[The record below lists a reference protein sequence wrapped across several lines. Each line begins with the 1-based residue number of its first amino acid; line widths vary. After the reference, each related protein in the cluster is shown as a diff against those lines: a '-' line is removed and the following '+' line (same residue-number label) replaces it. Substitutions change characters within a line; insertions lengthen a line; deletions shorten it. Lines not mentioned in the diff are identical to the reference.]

1 MSFQNKSNT
10 KSKKDVSV
18 WMLFAAGF
26 FVIIFF
32 SWYFLIF
39 VKGNERTITQKSFRV
54 LTQIAKNFEDRENSF
69 RIIFENKK
77 EFRDS
82 LLIERAESGSAEKVV
97 KYLSGLELEA
107 TDSLSKDYFYF
118 SRDYKLLKY
127 SADYG
132 NRYKR
137 YSKSDTL
144 FFKINKDDFFKPLE
158 RKDVFE
164 GLLVLKKKSSDKRY
178 GEMVYSTL
186 EGDIELNNIDSLV
199 GVSAHLSTGTIKEV
213 ELAGTEYILFLRPIN
228 LKNNEAYYIGGLIA
242 KDKYIQQ
249 GRAINPFIAIL
260 LLIIFFI
267 FLFSIPLIKLKL
279 ISKNSE
285 LKISDLLFSAGS
297 IIFMTFFTFLIVLS
311 MQNHLQRKADEK
323 VILKSLSDSVSSK
336 FISEVVDIINTLD
349 LFIEGKNI
357 FKKEIF
363 IESPD
368 IFNSAAS
375 VTRKQIKL
383 NKDAYPFF
391 KYIYKMNSKGDQDT
405 IISSRKGTPVKSNY
419 SFRKYFKESG
429 EWRLNDKK
437 LMIEA
442 IVSNTSGEKLGVIS
456 KRHKDNV
463 YAATSRLTS
472 VINTILPPG
481 YGFSIINNEGE
492 VKFHSNSDRMLQEN
506 FIAETENSE
515 ELLQAIYGNQKSYF
529 RVKYLGS
536 FHSCYIQPISTLPL
550 YIITFYD
557 ETISNSVK
565 LQITFL
571 TFIFTFA
578 VLLLFLL
585 LVMGSR
591 LVTLK
596 KSRLNRGFDIAAW
609 LRPDK
614 TIINRYR
621 KVTAANLTAILFLI
635 ITYFISTAVNTIF
648 LLFLFV
654 ITQLVFTYILTHY
667 TSWKHFKKNHLVGAL
682 FPSLIFIFGLFYY
695 ANKAQ
700 ADFEYLIIA
709 DILLIVINLL
719 LIISPRNIFSKLY
732 DVRSFYLYLYTW
744 VLFILITPTFIFFT
758 IFFNFEVK
766 SELNYNLF
774 NYGINNDERNYSF
787 DEFYKANIREELV
800 DYKSERK
807 DKGIYFLENIESS
820 TETEFDSIEDE
831 TNRGLDKILYF
842 LELNLDSYSS
852 ERKSLIKIDADKES
866 NGILKSDGM
875 ITYLKYSSDQIH
887 FSDSSFKSSVYYKGT
902 NTKFGFNSGVN
913 FITFVFVFLVILFL
927 LFKLI
932 KFTSARMFGTSIELS
947 AISEKFS
954 EVLKKRFD
962 SGYNLIVQFPSHHEV
977 AELSSIDAREI
988 NFEDLKSEAPEAF
1001 KDCNEKS
1008 LISNIHIDIENPQDD
1023 IKKLKQII
1031 KCIESRRI
1039 QFVLI
1044 FDCSFKSIIDKT
1056 DARIEFEEDQEKLIY
1071 LKELRNLLQSI
1082 KHIFVHLY
1090 SPISDQESNNY
1101 EILSNIKSPQLKKL
1115 IHEELSA
1122 SKYLREH
1129 QTNAISDFVS
1139 KIEKTETRS
1148 QDEKII
1154 LEIEELAHGYYES
1167 LWSACSDK
1175 EKIFLY
1181 DLADDLVLN
1190 DKNKEV
1196 IKVLLHKG
1204 LITNNRYFDVMNRSF
1219 RNYIITK
1226 FESEETQGVLKK
1238 YYGKGQWSNYRA
1250 PIILLILAL
1259 AFFIA
1264 FQENILSNLTTII
1277 TSIIAILGL
1286 VTKLSGLLPTGFG
1299 GGSGGSGK

>member
-1 MSFQNKSNT
+1 VSLPDKGNSKN
-10 KSKKDVSV
+10 KKDVSV

-39 VKGNERTITQKSFRV
+39 VKGNERVLTQKSFRV
-54 LTQIAKNFEDRENSF
+54 LTQIAKNFEERENSF
-69 RIIFENKK
+69 RIIFESKK

-82 LLIERAESGSAEKVV
+82 LLIERAQSGSAEKVV

-127 SADYG
+127 YADYG

-144 FFKINKDDFFKPLE
+144 FFKINKNDFFKPLE

-164 GLLVLKKKSSDKRY
+164 GLLVLKKNSSGSKS
-178 GEMVYSTL
+178 GELVYTTL
-186 EGDIELNNIDSLV
+186 DGDIELNNLDSLANA
-199 GVSAHLSTGTIKEV
+199 SEHLSSGVIKEV
-213 ELAGTEYILFLRPIN
+213 ELAGIEYILFLRPVK
-228 LKNNEAYYIGGLIA
+228 LKNNEAYYIGGLIG
-242 KDKYIQQ
+242 KDNYIQQ

-297 IIFMTFFTFLIVLS
+297 IIFITFFTFLIVLS
-311 MQNHLQRKADEK
+311 LQNHLQRKVDEK

-336 FISEVVDIINTLD
+336 FISEVVDISNTLD

-405 IISSRKGTPVKSNY
+405 IISSRKGSPVKSNY
-419 SFRKYFKESG
+419 NFRKYFKESG

-456 KRHKDNV
+456 KRHEDNV

-481 YGFSIINNEGE
+481 YGFSIINSNGE

-529 RVKYLGS
+529 RVKYLGT
-536 FHSCYIQPISTLPL
+536 FHSCYIQPLSTLPL
-550 YIITFYD
+550 YIVTFYD
-557 ETISNSVK
+557 DTISNSVK

-571 TFIFTFA
+571 TFTFTFA

-585 LVMGSR
+585 LVIGAR

-621 KVTAANLTAILFLI
+621 KVTAANLTAIIFLI
-635 ITYFISTAVNTIF
+635 ITYFITSAVNTIF

-667 TSWKHFKKNHLVGAL
+667 TSWKHFKKNHLIGAI
-682 FPSLIFIFGLFYY
+682 FPSSIFIFGLFYY

-787 DEFYKANIREELV
+787 DEFYKANIREELI

-807 DKGIYFLENIESS
+807 VKGIYFLENIEPSNQN
-820 TETEFDSIEDE
+820 EFNSVEDE
-831 TNRGLDKILYF
+831 SNRGLDKILHF
-842 LELNLDSYSS
+842 LELNLDSYGS
-852 ERKSLIKIDADKES
+852 ERKSLIKVDSDNES
-866 NGILKSDGM
+866 KAVLMRFGN
-875 ITYLKYSSDQIH
+875 TTFLKYSSDQIH
-887 FSDSSFKSSVYYKGT
+887 FSDSSFKSSVFYKGT
-902 NTKFGFNSGVN
+902 SSKFGFNNSVN
-913 FITFVFVFLVILFL
+913 FISFAFVFLALLFL

-947 AISEKFS
+947 AINEKFS
-954 EVLKKRFD
+954 DVLKKRFE

-977 AELSSIDAREI
+977 AKLTSIEAEEI
-988 NFEDLKSEAPEAF
+988 NYDDLNSEKPDAF
-1001 KDCNEKS
+1001 KDCKEKS
-1008 LISNIHIDIENPQDD
+1008 LINNIHIDIENPQAD
-1023 IKKLKQII
+1023 IKKFGQII

-1039 QFVLI
+1039 QFVLV
-1044 FDCSFKSIIDKT
+1044 FDCSFKSIIDKI
-1056 DARIEFEEDQEKLIY
+1056 DSKIELEEDKEKLSL

-1090 SPISDQESNNY
+1090 SPISDNENLELKIHSDA
-1101 EILSNIKSPQLKKL
+1101 KAPQLYKL
-1115 IHEELSA
+1115 IHDELIV

-1129 QTNAISDFVS
+1129 QYRAISDFVS
-1139 KIEKTETRS
+1139 KIDKTDTKNP
-1148 QDEKII
+1148 DEKII
-1154 LEIEELAHGYYES
+1154 LEIEEMAHGYYES
-1167 LWSACSDK
+1167 IWSACSDK

-1204 LITNNRYFDVMNRSF
+1204 LITNNRYFDLMNSSF

-1226 FESEETQGVLKK
+1226 FESEETSRVLKK

-1299 GGSGGSGK
+1299 GGSGGGGK